1 MMMPFVGIDIIPVV
15 TTIFWIW
22 MLVDCITNKK
32 IKGGSK
38 VCWLLLIL
46 FTHVVGAVIYFFI
59 ASSERNPITAFT
71 YYYQRLAQFF
81 KQNAPQP
88 TPTPQSYQ
96 YREYQQGYEQP
107 QPTPPPQSYP
117 YPEYEQGYQAQ
128 QPQQSQPPIP
138 NEQPQPPLYTPRQP
152 GYEEQLTISYPEMPQ
167 QHE

>member
-96 YREYQQGYEQP
+96 YREYQQGY
-107 QPTPPPQSYP
+107 
-117 YPEYEQGYQAQ
+117 QAQ
-128 QPQQSQPPIP
+128 QPQQSQPAIP
-138 NEQPQPPLYTPRQP
+138 GEQPQPPLYTPRQP